1 MNICGKTLHP
11 HQLKAVEWMAE
22 REEDPVVRGGF
33 LCDEMGLGKTIT
45 TAALLMHNPVAN
57 TLLLMPLA
65 VVAQWT
71 DLMLQTGCGVY
82 TMVNNRWVLRS
93 KGAAKPQSIYIT
105 NYNKLTT
112 NGFYAL
118 DQTWNRLVL
127 DEAHTMRNYKSKA
140 YTQLKKITATRKWFL
155 TGTPIVNRVSD
166 LSALMH
172 LLNRSILPNTYSE
185 DLALD
190 WMANYALQRTT
201 EQIRELLPGV
211 LPTVAKT
218 HYHRLDFINKEEE
231 EFYKRTQTDAQ
242 MELEHILAQ
251 QHVNMLQFLSVL
263 LRLRQISTHP
273 QVYIEARRKA
283 LGARYTRPNWVG
295 DSSKTKA
302 MVDILR
308 SEKEGHGYVVF
319 CHFDA
324 EIALLKKRLEKETC
338 VSKVLVYNGSMSADQ
353 REAVIAESKKL
364 MKVCGNGESIDKTI
378 REVWPKLPLLPM
390 DVINYKIAP
399 MLGRHVVLLAQIQ
412 SAGTGINLQ
421 HMDRAIFTT
430 PWWTAALMDQAVG
443 RIVRL
448 GQEKP
453 VEVHHLAHNE
463 EEELSETINIDDYI
477 NVRVEAKRDLCERL
491 LRSAS
496 HAV

>member
-11 HQLKAVEWMAE
+11 HQRSAVEWMAE
-22 REEDPVVRGGF
+22 RENDPVVRGGF

-45 TAALLMHNPVAN
+45 TAALLVTKPVAK

-65 VVAQWT
+65 VVAQWA
-71 DLMLQTGCGVY
+71 DLMLQTGLSVY
-82 TMVNNRWVLRS
+82 TMVNNKWVLR
-93 KGAAKPQSIYIT
+93 GGTKPQSVYIT

-118 DQTWNRLVL
+118 DKSWQRLVL
-127 DEAHTMRNYKSKA
+127 DEAHTMRNYRSKA
-140 YTQLKKITATRKWFL
+140 YTQLKKISARSKWFL
-155 TGTPIVNRVSD
+155 TGTPIVNRVAD

-172 LLNRSILPNTYSE
+172 LLNRNILPNTYNE
-185 DLALD
+185 DLAHT
-190 WMANYALQRTT
+190 WMTNYALHRTT

-211 LPTVAKT
+211 LPKVGKT
-218 HYHRLDFINKEEE
+218 HYHRLDFISTEEE
-231 EFYKRTQTDAQ
+231 DFYKRTQTDAQ
-242 MELEHILAQ
+242 LELQHILAQ
-251 QHVNMLQFLSVL
+251 HHVNMLEFLSVL

-283 LGARYTRPNWVG
+283 LGPIYTRPNWVG
-295 DSSKTKA
+295 DSSKTA
-302 MVDILR
+302 AIVDILR
-308 SEKEGHGYVVF
+308 SEKESHGYVIF

-324 EIALLKKRLEKETC
+324 EIALLKKRLEKETS
-338 VSKVLVYNGSMSADQ
+338 VSKVLVYNGSMTADQ

-364 MKVCGNGESIDKTI
+364 MKVTGNGEKIDKI
-378 REVWPKLPLLPM
+378 IQEVWPNLPLLPM
-390 DVINYKIAP
+390 DVINYVMEP

-448 GQEKP
+448 GQEKS

-491 LRSAS
+491 LLSAS